1 MSPGAVWIM
10 FAGRT
15 PSSPLEEKEEDE
27 PEEERRFTNSD
38 QARRAA
44 RSYLRDRCGEDVEI
58 EEVVEGGSLF
68 VRAREE
74 PYSVRIER
82 KLTTEA

>member
-1 MSPGAVWIM
+1 MSPGAVWVM
-10 FAGRT
+10 YAGKDA
-15 PSSPLEEKEEDE
+15 SSPMEENGESE
-27 PEEERRFTNSD
+27 EEERFTDSD

-44 RSYLRDRCGEDVEI
+44 RAYLRDRCGDDAEL
-58 EEVVEGGSLF
+58 EELVEGGSLF
-68 VRAREE
+68 VKAKDE

>member
-1 MSPGAVWIM
+1 MEDDEA
-10 FAGRT
+10 
-15 PSSPLEEKEEDE
+15 EK
-27 PEEERRFTNSD
+27 ERRFKDSD
-38 QARRAA
+38 EARRAA

-82 KLTTEA
+82 ELTTET

>member
-1 MSPGAVWIM
+1 MSPGAVWVM
-10 FAGRT
+10 FAGRKS
-15 PSSPLEEKEEDE
+15 SSPMEDDE
-27 PEEERRFTNSD
+27 PEQEEQFADSD

-44 RSYLRDRCGEDVEI
+44 RAYLRDRCGEDVGI

-68 VRAREE
+68 VRARDE

-82 KLTTEA
+82 KLTTGA

>member
-1 MSPGAVWIM
+1 MSPGAVWVM
-10 FAGRT
+10 YAGKEA
-15 PSSPLEEKEEDE
+15 SSPMEDGE
-27 PEEERRFTNSD
+27 PEQEERFADSD

-44 RSYLRDRCGEDVEI
+44 RAYLRDRCGSEAEL
-58 EEVVEGGSLF
+58 EEMVEGGSLF
-68 VRAREE
+68 VKAKDE

>member
-10 FAGRT
+10 FAGKT
-15 PSSPLEEKEEDE
+15 SSSPLEEDE
-27 PEEERRFTNSD
+27 PEEERRFTDSD

>member
-1 MSPGAVWIM
+1 MSPGAVWVM
-10 FAGRT
+10 YAGREA
-15 PSSPLEEKEEDE
+15 SSPMEDEE
-27 PEEERRFTNSD
+27 PEEEERFTDSD

-44 RSYLRDRCGEDVEI
+44 RAYLHDRCGEDVEI
-58 EEVVEGGSLF
+58 EEMVEGGSLF
-68 VRAREE
+68 VKARDE